1 MPTDSRSAEE
11 ETASAGWTEL
21 HRLKLPAPVL
31 SMDFCPSVEGSVSF
45 GGGGS
50 RGGGEG
56 RGLLLAGGM
65 DGASH
70 LISVDP
76 SAAE

>member
-31 SMDFCPSVEGSVSF
+31 SMDFCPSVERSVSF